1 MKMVTLVHSEAQK
14 TLQRNLSGE
23 KGKIKKNFDGEC
35 ILTNITFIFH
45 FGLLP
50 LQYLEF
56 CYYITVD
63 DKNGVTLYFKKKLAA
78 SKSNKYKKII
88 INATLEMVRSSR
100 ANARVTELH
109 FG

>member
-1 MKMVTLVHSEAQK
+1 MKMMTLIHSKAQK

-50 LQYLEF
+50 LRYLEF
-56 CYYITVD
+56 CYYMTTN
-63 DKNGVTLYFKKKLAA
+63 DKNGVTLYFKTTVL
-78 SKSNKYKKII
+78 S
-88 INATLEMVRSSR
+88 
-100 ANARVTELH
+100 
-109 FG
+109 